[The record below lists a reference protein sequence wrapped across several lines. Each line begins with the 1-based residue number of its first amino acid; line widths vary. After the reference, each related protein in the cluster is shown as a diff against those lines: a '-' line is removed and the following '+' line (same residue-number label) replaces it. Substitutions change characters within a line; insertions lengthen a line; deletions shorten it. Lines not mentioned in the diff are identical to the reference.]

1 MASYQARGRD
11 PLFDRN
17 TQAVLERRGKELLG
31 LALIGVGVLFA
42 LMLGSY
48 VPEDPSW
55 LSVTDAP
62 VQNMLGRMGATIA
75 SPLMIVVGLASWGF
89 AVVFAVWG
97 LRFVLHRGEERALS
111 RAVFAPIAIALV
123 SVFASSY
130 GTATQGLGG
139 LFGDTALAGLLSLSP
154 IDQALS
160 LKLLTFLM
168 LFAAICVSLF
178 TLGVTREELRVAGR
192 FLLFGVISL
201 YAVVLHLMGR
211 TAKGSVV
218 AGQRLAAA
226 TAERRAARR
235 IAAAQVA
242 QDARLQADMI
252 AQEPRS
258 LPFPHLWCSA
268 LRMSHSP
275 FPHNPITLYPKKI
288 PMGRICPRR
297 RRAKAFWV
305 ACLSVS
311 RNLI

>member
-218 AGQRLAAA
+218 AGQR
-226 TAERRAARR
+226 
-235 IAAAQVA
+235 
-242 QDARLQADMI
+242 
-252 AQEPRS
+252 P
-258 LPFPHLWCSA
+258 CCC
-268 LRMSHSP
+268 
-275 FPHNPITLYPKKI
+275 N
-288 PMGRICPRR
+288 G
-297 RRAKAFWV
+297 
-305 ACLSVS
+305 
-311 RNLI
+311 